1 MIKVTCWPDGS
12 VQLGL
17 VWPAGD
23 RAFGLE
29 PQGLSEA
36 TNFLLPSKKRNRLRA
51 GLTAYARRSL
61 RSAAVLLERQFGR
74 SCLTFG
80 TLTLPRLPASFLGD
94 RVTALWPK
102 IVDSFLI
109 NFRRLL
115 RKVSLPEQVLL
126 VSELQIRRWNK
137 TGEHAWHLHFLSP
150 GRSSKGAWR
159 FSPSRLALLWG
170 RVVSN
175 ALGINFDPSH
185 WVAAVRL
192 EVPRKAVV
200 RYLSKYLSKG
210 VSPSGEED
218 SGETPKLPSYWSLS
232 RELRRLVRES
242 LIKFSL
248 SLPPGIPFSRFSELC
263 PSGTF
268 LWPVFLSQR
277 DDSPPLCVG
286 WVGFSRDL
294 DSFLGFLLDF
304 VTYGQELHSE
314 SA

>member
-1 MIKVTCWPDGS
+1 MIRATCWPDGS

-17 VWPAGD
+17 VLPAGD
-23 RAFGLE
+23 RAFSLE
-29 PQGLSEA
+29 PQGLSDA
-36 TNFLLPSKKRNRLRA
+36 VNFSVNSTKRNRLRA

-61 RSAAVLLERQFGR
+61 RSAAVLLEKQFGR

-80 TLTLPRLPASFLGD
+80 TLTLPRLPGLFLFE
-94 RVTALWPK
+94 RVTSLWPR
-102 IVDSFLI
+102 IVDAFLK
-109 NFRRLL
+109 NFRRVL
-115 RKVSLPEQVLL
+115 RESGLSEQVLL
-126 VSELQIRRWNK
+126 VSELQTRRWNK

-150 GRSSKGAWR
+150 GRVPKGAWR

-175 ALGINFDPSH
+175 ALGIDFDPAH
-185 WVAAVRL
+185 WAASVRL

-218 SGETPKLPSYWSLS
+218 SEGIPKLPSYWSLS

-242 LIKFSL
+242 LLKFSF
-248 SLPPGIPFSRFSELC
+248 SLPPGLSFYRFSELC
-263 PSGTF
+263 PPGTF
-268 LWPVFLSQR
+268 LWPVFLPKR

-286 WVGFSRDL
+286 WVGFTRDL
-294 DSFLGFLLDF
+294 DSFLSFLLLF
-304 VTYGQELHSE
+304 VAYEP
-314 SA
+314 